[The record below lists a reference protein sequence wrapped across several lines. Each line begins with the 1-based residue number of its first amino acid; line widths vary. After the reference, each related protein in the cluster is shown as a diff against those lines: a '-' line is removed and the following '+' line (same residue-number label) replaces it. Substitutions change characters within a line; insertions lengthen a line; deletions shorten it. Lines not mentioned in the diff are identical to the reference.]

1 LYIHVIFVFLA
12 HFLCSIEC
20 ILSRACFT
28 CDVAVVLPC
37 VSALCVVMLLPLFH
51 AAKTCETRVWLY
63 MMEEVIQ
70 TFLSACLLRY
80 HSLIFACQGVRLS
93 FTHVLFVRMLKW
105 LIHVG
110 VQ

>member
-1 LYIHVIFVFLA
+1 ML
-12 HFLCSIEC
+12 FLCFLPIFYVALSVSV
-20 ILSRACFT
+20 SRACFM

-37 VSALCVVMLLPLFH
+37 LSALCVVMLLPLFH

-70 TFLSACLLRY
+70 IFSSACLLSY

-93 FTHVLFVRMLKW
+93 FTHVLFVRMLK
-105 LIHVG
+105 
-110 VQ
+110 